1 MAKMDKT
8 IGKAVLGKVKA
19 EAGGIIK
26 EAESRAKEEIEQA
39 KRQHLARLE
48 GKKAKM
54 IQEAKE
60 EATRIGAQAS
70 VQVRQELSR
79 AKADVINEIISEVKE
94 RLSTTSGDKS
104 LLLGLLRE
112 AIDTLGVSKGCRVY
126 VLPKDVSTVKKLIG
140 EDKELAGKIAEI
152 KEHNSVGGII
162 AEDIEGRTRID
173 NTYETRLEMLLPK
186 LLPEIG
192 RDLF

>member
-1 MAKMDKT
+1 MAKMDKI
-8 IGKAVLGKVKA
+8 IGKAVLDKVKA

-26 EAESRAKEEIEQA
+26 EAETRAKEEIEQA

-60 EATRIGAQAS
+60 EATRIEAQAS
-70 VQVRQELSR
+70 VKARQELSR
-79 AKADVINEIISEVKE
+79 AKADVIDEIISGVKE
-94 RLSTTSGDKS
+94 RLSATSSDKS

-126 VLPKDVSTVKKLIG
+126 VSPKDISMVQKLL
-140 EDKELAGKIAEI
+140 ENDKELAGKIVEVREYDCA
-152 KEHNSVGGII
+152 GGVIV
-162 AEDIEGRTRID
+162 EDIEGRTRID
-173 NTYETRLEMLLPK
+173 NTYETRLEMLLLQ